1 MRSLTRLSPLLLAAA
16 LPACHLFGEF
26 DEHPLVT
33 PPSFSDDK
41 LGDADGLSTVLR
53 VPMGPA
59 GQGAMGRVGKLAYH
73 ALFEDAGYAPF
84 VVNVSFACSRPRLGR
99 SEYADARSIWFN
111 VFLGFYQIDVTPEH
125 YDHPFGYKRQGD
137 ALVLD
142 FEALARLG
150 KADWNYFSNH
160 VYGVPLDVVRRYD
173 RVPSPRAEDLG
184 RTRVGDRY
192 WDTVELRDIKV
203 VSAYEAEDDRRLE
216 DTFGD
221 LTQIWQ
227 MAFGTTRPGD
237 RFPRSFA
244 GTRMRARLYL
254 AYSTEPTPG
263 GKPAFH
269 THVFGATIN
278 EDYPDHEENE
288 RFLELQL
295 GALRGAIFREAGD
308 DGFPGPR

>member
-1 MRSLTRLSPLLLAAA
+1 MRRCSPLLLAVA
-16 LPACHLFGEF
+16 LPACQLFGAF
-26 DEHPLVT
+26 DDHPFVT
-33 PPSFSDDK
+33 PPTFTDDK
-41 LGDADGLSTVLR
+41 LGSAGGLDTVLR
-53 VPMGPA
+53 VPVDPQGKGVMG
-59 GQGAMGRVGKLAYH
+59 GVGRLAYH
-73 ALFEDAGYAPF
+73 ALFEDAGYQPF

-137 ALVLD
+137 TMVLD

-160 VYGVPLDVVRRYD
+160 VYGVPLDVVHRYD
-173 RVPSPRAEDLG
+173 RVPSPRAKDLG
-184 RTRVGDRY
+184 RTRVGDRW
-192 WDTVELRDIKV
+192 WDTVELRNIKV

-237 RFPRSFA
+237 RFPRSFV
-244 GTRMRARLYL
+244 GTRMRAQLYV
-254 AYSTEPTPG
+254 AWSAEPTKD
-263 GKPAFH
+263 GKTAFH

-278 EDYPDHEENE
+278 EDYPDPEENE
-288 RFLELQL
+288 RFLSLQL
-295 GALRGAIFREAGD
+295 GALRGAIFREAPD
-308 DGFPGPR
+308 DGFADLR